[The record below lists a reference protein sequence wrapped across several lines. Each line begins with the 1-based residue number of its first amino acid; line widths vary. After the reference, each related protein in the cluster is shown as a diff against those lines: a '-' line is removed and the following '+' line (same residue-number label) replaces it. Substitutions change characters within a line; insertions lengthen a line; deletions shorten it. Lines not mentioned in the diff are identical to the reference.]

1 MTKTRTLLVILA
13 LSCTAFAQT
22 PRLCLYEEFTGE
34 NCPPCAATNPGLN
47 TLLASA
53 TNSTKAVAIKWQVPI
68 PSAPSA
74 TWSLYQTN
82 KADINWRYST
92 YGYGINSAPSGR
104 MDGRNVTVFGAA
116 SDHPANLN
124 NNVIATAQSY
134 TSAFN
139 VTMSRAWNPGCTA
152 VTLTVNIQAT
162 ANFNAVGSLVFRTV
176 MVERVI
182 DFTVAPGTNGEK
194 HFEDVAIKAFPTIQ
208 SGIAMAPT
216 WTVGQSQTF
225 TLNCPLPSYTRKK
238 SEVAFVGFIQDDGN
252 REVAQA
258 CRVNPDPVPTDAISA
273 LGATVNVACSN
284 TIAPQVSFKNEGQ
297 GAISGLTINPFVDGI
312 AAAPYSWNG
321 NLTAGSTT
329 NIVLSSITSPT
340 ISGSHTFSFTFS
352 TSAPNYNLLVNNNRT
367 NYFVAN
373 TYAGTPVAEDF
384 ALASFP
390 PQGWAV
396 INADNGPTWSR
407 VTNAGG
413 FNLSMQS
420 AKYDIYTNTKIGDI
434 DELYLPA
441 SDLSGGNAPELS
453 FDIAYAQRTMF
464 NVDRLEVKLSDDC
477 GATWTTVYSAAGPSL
492 TSTTPYAATAYVPSP
507 TDPTHWR
514 NEFISLPGWNKSNVI
529 AKFVVTND
537 NGNNIYIDNVNLS
550 QSSPVGLTSNQGILA
565 DMHVVPNPSNGNMQ
579 IIVQGQANQSSQFE
593 LRNLLGQVVYLKN
606 VDLQNGLNRITLD
619 LQHLPKG
626 VYTLTGK
633 NALKVSSSKIIIE

>member
-1 MTKTRTLLVILA
+1 MNATRTLIAVLA
-13 LSCTAFAQT
+13 LSGGLMAQT

-47 TLLASA
+47 TLLASP
-53 TNSTKAVAIKWQVPI
+53 TNSPKVVAIKWQVPI

-82 KADINWRYST
+82 KADINWRYSA

-124 NNVIATAQSY
+124 NTVISTAQSY

-139 VTMSRAWNPGCTA
+139 VTMNRAWNPGCTA
-152 VTLTVNIQAT
+152 ITLTVSIQAT

-194 HFEDVAIKAFPTIQ
+194 HFEDVAIKAFPTLQ
-208 SGIAMAPT
+208 SGTAMAPT
-216 WTVGQSQTF
+216 WTVGQTQTF

-252 REVAQA
+252 RQVAQA
-258 CRVNPDPVPTDAISA
+258 CRVNPDPLPTDAISA

-284 TIAPQVSFKNEGQ
+284 TIAPMVSFKNEGQ
-297 GAISGLTINPFVDGI
+297 GAISGLTINPFVDGV
-312 AAAPYSWNG
+312 AAAPYAWNG
-321 NLTAGSTT
+321 NLTAGSST
-329 NIVLSSITSPT
+329 NITLASIASPT
-340 ISGSHTFSFTFS
+340 LSGSHTFSFTFS

-367 NYFVAN
+367 NYYVA
-373 TYAGTPVAEDF
+373 TSYLGSPVAEDF
-384 ALASFP
+384 ALATFP
-390 PQGWAV
+390 PQGWAL
-396 INADNGPTWSR
+396 INPDNGPTWSR

-420 AKYDIYTNTKIGDI
+420 AKYDAFTNTNIGDV

-441 SDLSGGNAPELS
+441 TNLSGANAPELS
-453 FDIAYAQRTMF
+453 FDVAYAQRTMF
-464 NVDRLEVKLSDDC
+464 NVDKLEVKLSDDC

-492 TSTTPYAATAYVPSP
+492 TSTTPMASAYVPSP
-507 TDPTHWR
+507 SDPTHWR
-514 NEFISLPGWNKSNVI
+514 NEFITLPGWNKPNVI
-529 AKFVVTND
+529 AKFVVSND
-537 NGNNIYIDNVNLS
+537 NGNNLYIDNVNLT
-550 QSSPVGLTSNQGILA
+550 QTSPVGLASNQSVLA
-565 DMHVVPNPSNGNMQ
+565 NWHVVPNPAHGVTQ
-579 IIVQGQANQSSQFE
+579 VVLQGKTGQQAVFE
-593 LRNLLGQVVYLKN
+593 LRNMLGQLVYHQSA
-606 VDLQNGLNRITLD
+606 VLQNGLNRITLE
-619 LQHLPKG
+619 LQDLPKG
-626 VYTLTGK
+626 IYTLSNPVAPFKGAQK
-633 NALKVSSSKIIIE
+633 LIVE